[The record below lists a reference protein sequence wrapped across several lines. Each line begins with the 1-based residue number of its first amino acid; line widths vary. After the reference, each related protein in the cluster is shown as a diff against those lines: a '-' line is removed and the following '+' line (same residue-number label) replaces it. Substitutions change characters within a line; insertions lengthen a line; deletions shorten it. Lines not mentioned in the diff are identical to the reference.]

1 MAKKRKKKG
10 PGLIARLFD
19 AVLSLIDWLCEGIAN
34 LFVAL
39 VNGVLALA
47 RLLLL
52 GAFRLFELL
61 FWLLCWPF
69 ARAWRLWRGRKN
81 RAWKCL
87 KLSGGEFEAYVA
99 EVLKDNGF
107 KKVQVTKGSG
117 DQGADV
123 LAERNGISYAIQCKN
138 YEGSVGN
145 FAVQEAYAAAQF
157 YRCDRAAVI
166 CPGEFTRGA
175 KELAE
180 ATGVT
185 LWDGVWLSRA
195 MRRSGRKPKHRAE

>member
-10 PGLIARLFD
+10 PGILARLFD

-34 LFVAL
+34 LFVGL
-39 VNGVLALA
+39 MNGVLALVKMV
-47 RLLLL
+47 LL
-52 GAFRLFELL
+52 GVFKLLGLL
-61 FWLLCWPF
+61 FRLLCWPF
-69 ARAWRLWRGRKN
+69 VRLWRLWRGRKN
-81 RAWKCL
+81 RAWRCL
-87 KLSGGEFEAYVA
+87 RLSGGEFEQYVA
-99 EVLKDNGF
+99 LVLADNGF
-107 KKVQVTKGSG
+107 KHVQVTKGSG

-138 YEGSVGN
+138 YEGAVGN
-145 FAVQEAYAAAQF
+145 YAVQEAYAAAQF

-185 LWDGVWLSRA
+185 LWDGAWLSRA
-195 MRRSGRKPKHRAE
+195 MRRSGRRPKHQNG

>member
-1 MAKKRKKKG
+1 MAKKRKRKG
-10 PGLIARLFD
+10 PGILARLFD

-34 LFVAL
+34 LFVGL
-39 VNGVLALA
+39 MNGVLALVKTV
-47 RLLLL
+47 LL
-52 GAFRLFELL
+52 GVFKLLGLL
-61 FWLLCWPF
+61 FRLLCWPF
-69 ARAWRLWRGRKN
+69 VRLWRLWRGRKN
-81 RAWKCL
+81 RAWRCL
-87 KLSGGEFEAYVA
+87 RLSGGEFEQYVA
-99 EVLKDNGF
+99 LVLADNGF
-107 KKVQVTKGSG
+107 KHVQVTKGSG

-145 FAVQEAYAAAQF
+145 YAVQEAYAAAQF

-185 LWDGVWLSRA
+185 LWDGAWLSRA
-195 MRRSGRKPKHRAE
+195 MRRSGRRPKHQNG

>member
-1 MAKKRKKKG
+1 MARKRKKKG
-10 PGLIARLFD
+10 PGLFARLFD
-19 AVLSLIDWLCEGIAN
+19 AVLSLIDWLCEKIAA
-34 LFVAL
+34 VAVGLLRGALTL
-39 VNGVLALA
+39 VRMA
-47 RLLLL
+47 LL
-52 GAFRLFELL
+52 GACKLLGLLFRLL
-61 FWLLCWPF
+61 FWPF
-69 ARAWRLWRGRKN
+69 ARLWRLWRGRRN
-81 RAWKCL
+81 RAWRCL
-87 KLSGGEFEAYVA
+87 KLSGGEFEQYVA
-99 EVLKDNGF
+99 LVLADNGF
-107 KKVQVTKGSG
+107 KHVQVTKGSG

-145 FAVQEAYAAAQF
+145 YAVQEAYAAAQF

-185 LWDGVWLSRA
+185 LWDGAWLSRA
-195 MRRSGRKPKHRAE
+195 MRRSGRRPKHREE

>member
-1 MAKKRKKKG
+1 MAKKKKKKT
-10 PGLIARLFD
+10 PGFLARLVD
-19 AVLSLIDWLCEGIAN
+19 AVLSLIDWLCEGIAS
-34 LFVAL
+34 LAVAL
-39 VNGVLALA
+39 INGLLTLV

-52 GAFRLFELL
+52 GAWKLVCLAVRVI
-61 FWLLCWPF
+61 CWPF
-69 ARAWRLWRGRKN
+69 SRLWRLWRGRRN
-81 RAWKCL
+81 RAWRCL

-145 FAVQEAYAAAQF
+145 YAVQEAYAAAQF
-157 YRCDRAAVI
+157 YGCDRAAVI

-180 ATGVT
+180 ATDVT
-185 LWDGVWLSRA
+185 LWDGAWLSRA
-195 MRRSGRKPKHRAE
+195 MKRSGRRPKHREG

>member
-1 MAKKRKKKG
+1 MAKKKKKKA
-10 PGLIARLFD
+10 PGFLARLVD
-19 AVLSLIDWLCEGIAN
+19 TVLSLIDWLCEGIAS
-34 LFVAL
+34 LAVAL
-39 VNGVLALA
+39 INGLLSLV

-52 GAFRLFELL
+52 GAWKLVCFAAR
-61 FWLLCWPF
+61 LLCWPF
-69 ARAWRLWRGRKN
+69 ARLWRLWRGRKN
-81 RAWKCL
+81 RAWRCL

-99 EVLKDNGF
+99 QVLKDNGF

-138 YEGSVGN
+138 YEGAVGN

-185 LWDGVWLSRA
+185 LWDGAWLSRA
-195 MRRSGRKPKHRAE
+195 MKRSGRRPKHLD

>member
-10 PGLIARLFD
+10 PGIVARLFD
-19 AVLSLIDWLCEGIAN
+19 AILSLIDWLCEGIAGAAI
-34 LFVAL
+34 AL
-39 VNGVLALA
+39 INGVLALV
-47 RLLLL
+47 RLILL
-52 GAFRLFELL
+52 GLWRAACLL
-61 FWLLCWPF
+61 ARVIAWPF
-69 ARAWRLWRGRKN
+69 VRLWRLWRGRKN
-81 RAWKCL
+81 RAWRCL
-87 KLSGGEFEAYVA
+87 KLTGGEFEQYVA
-99 EVLKDNGF
+99 DVLRDNGF

-123 LAERNGISYAIQCKN
+123 LAERNGVSYAIQCKN

-185 LWDGVWLSRA
+185 LWDGAWLSRA
-195 MRRSGRKPKHRAE
+195 MRRSGRRPKHQNG

>member
-10 PGLIARLFD
+10 PGILARLFN

-34 LFVAL
+34 LFVGL
-39 VNGVLALA
+39 MNSVLALVKMV
-47 RLLLL
+47 LL
-52 GAFRLFELL
+52 GVFKLLGLL
-61 FWLLCWPF
+61 FRLLCWPF
-69 ARAWRLWRGRKN
+69 VRLWRLWRGRKN
-81 RAWKCL
+81 RAWRCL
-87 KLSGGEFEAYVA
+87 RLTGGEFEQYVA
-99 EVLKDNGF
+99 LVLADNGF
-107 KKVQVTKGSG
+107 KHVQVTKGSG

-145 FAVQEAYAAAQF
+145 YAVQEAYAAAQF

-166 CPGEFTRGA
+166 CPWEFTRGA

-185 LWDGVWLSRA
+185 LWDGAWLSRA
-195 MRRSGRKPKHRAE
+195 MRRSGRRPKHQNG

>member
-19 AVLSLIDWLCEGIAN
+19 AVLSLIDWLCEGIAGAAMA
-34 LFVAL
+34 LLGALVAL
-39 VNGVLALA
+39 V

-52 GAFRLFELL
+52 GAWKMIGFLL
-61 FWLLCWPF
+61 RAVCWPF
-69 ARAWRLWRGRKN
+69 ARLWRLWRGRKN

-99 EVLKDNGF
+99 DVLRDNGF
-107 KKVQVTKGSG
+107 KRVEVTKGSG

-138 YEGSVGN
+138 YEGAVGN

-185 LWDGVWLSRA
+185 LWDGAWLSRA
-195 MRRSGRKPKHRAE
+195 MRRSGRRPKHQNG

>member
-1 MAKKRKKKG
+1 MAKKRKRKG
-10 PGLIARLFD
+10 PGVLARLFD

-34 LFVAL
+34 LFVGL
-39 VNGVLALA
+39 MNGVLALV
-47 RLLLL
+47 RTVLL
-52 GAFRLFELL
+52 GVFKLLGLL
-61 FWLLCWPF
+61 FRLLCWPF
-69 ARAWRLWRGRKN
+69 VRLWRLWRGRKN
-81 RAWKCL
+81 RAWRCL
-87 KLSGGEFEAYVA
+87 RLSGGEFEQYVA
-99 EVLKDNGF
+99 LVLADNGF
-107 KKVQVTKGSG
+107 KHVQVTKGSG

-138 YEGSVGN
+138 YEGAVGN
-145 FAVQEAYAAAQF
+145 YAVLEAYAAAQF

-185 LWDGVWLSRA
+185 LWDGAWLSRA
-195 MRRSGRKPKHRAE
+195 MRRSGRRPKHQNG